1 MVNAIFIIIGL
12 AVLALI
18 GWTAKDFFFFSEI
31 SVIFRI
37 LVGIVA
43 IGGISLLL
51 IVIKDR
57 IRQAKS
63 EDFKKVDK

>member
-12 AVLALI
+12 AVLTLI
-18 GWTAKDFFFFSEI
+18 GWITQGFFFTDEI
-31 SVIFRI
+31 PLIFRI

-43 IGGISLLL
+43 IGGVSLLL

-57 IRQAKS
+57 IKQTKT
-63 EDFKKVDK
+63 EDFKGVDK